1 MKIILLTILSFLSL
15 WGLSFDELIYKNEV
29 RASFDCSKVKN
40 NGKNDDE
47 LIICNKIGA

>member
-29 RASFDCSKVKN
+29 KSEF
-40 NGKNDDE
+40 
-47 LIICNKIGA
+47 

>member
-29 RASFDCSKVKN
+29 RASFDCSKVKIMA
-40 NGKNDDE
+40 KMMMS
-47 LIICNKIGA
+47 